1 MIRPLLSPTRI
12 TGNATTG
19 LISAARVGVRNI
31 QRSTNLISRAPGVT
45 KEQRFGM
52 NYVEFFGSKKIG
64 KDLKKSMLTIRDS
77 MSSTFGIVKSLKES
91 VTKGTGVFGFI
102 GNIVRFGAL
111 ALPFLP
117 FFGVIKTILG
127 LVAVGGIGA
136 LLLRFKDDI
145 IGFFERTEIASKIF
159 ESIKTN
165 VIGFT
170 SYIKNIIAEFIV
182 SRAMTKEFQT
192 LRKGSELRL
201 GARVRAAEELGL
213 NPQSAIIDETQ
224 NEIRI
229 LKEERKEFKENE
241 NPGLRASSIQK
252 EFYRNQLRAFDARIT
267 ELQTGRVP
275 VEQPFKTL
283 GILSGKRRQLPE
295 FTKKFDLMGKFL
307 GNITAEQG
315 IYSTKNVNTL
325 SAAERLDL
333 VKSTLREFENREDIS
348 KAKLIYQRELR
359 KGNLLNTNQVQQAED
374 IIKFL
379 DLTTSG
385 DPFENNE
392 KVDKQF
398 VSELKNLSPFEK
410 NIDPVAK
417 NYLRENHRRSKRPIM
432 GGGSG
437 TNVSVLPIGNKSP
450 QPELA
455 RNDTGGLSSGPSM
468 RLYSNVDHDN
478 YVALINKSSLNVV

>member
-159 ESIKTN
+159 DSIK
-165 VIGFT
+165 
-170 SYIKNIIAEFIV
+170 KNGVFKHLFVNELFFI
-182 SRAMTKEFQT
+182 
-192 LRKGSELRL
+192 
-201 GARVRAAEELGL
+201 
-213 NPQSAIIDETQ
+213 
-224 NEIRI
+224 
-229 LKEERKEFKENE
+229 
-241 NPGLRASSIQK
+241 
-252 EFYRNQLRAFDARIT
+252 FD
-267 ELQTGRVP
+267 
-275 VEQPFKTL
+275 
-283 GILSGKRRQLPE
+283 
-295 FTKKFDLMGKFL
+295 
-307 GNITAEQG
+307 
-315 IYSTKNVNTL
+315 
-325 SAAERLDL
+325 
-333 VKSTLREFENREDIS
+333 EDI
-348 KAKLIYQRELR
+348 Q
-359 KGNLLNTNQVQQAED
+359 
-374 IIKFL
+374 
-379 DLTTSG
+379 
-385 DPFENNE
+385 
-392 KVDKQF
+392 
-398 VSELKNLSPFEK
+398 
-410 NIDPVAK
+410 
-417 NYLRENHRRSKRPIM
+417 
-432 GGGSG
+432 
-437 TNVSVLPIGNKSP
+437 
-450 QPELA
+450 
-455 RNDTGGLSSGPSM
+455 
-468 RLYSNVDHDN
+468 
-478 YVALINKSSLNVV
+478 

>member
-31 QRSTNLISRAPGVT
+31 QRSTNLISRAPDVT

-127 LVAVGGIGA
+127 LFTVGGIGA
-136 LLLRFKDDI
+136 LLFKFKDDI
-145 IGFFERTEIASKIF
+145 VDFFKRSEVASEIF
-159 ESIKTN
+159 ESIKKN

-170 SYIKNIIAEFIV
+170 SYIKNVIAEFIV
-182 SRAMTKEFQT
+182 SRSMTKEFQT

-201 GARVRAAEELGL
+201 DARVRAAEELGL

-229 LKEERKEFKENE
+229 LKEEKKAFKENE
-241 NPGLRASSIQK
+241 DPGLRASSIEK

-275 VEQPFKTL
+275 VEKPLKTL
-283 GILSGKRRQLPE
+283 GILSGKRRELP
-295 FTKKFDLMGKFL
+295 FTKGFDFIGKFA
-307 GNITAEQG
+307 GDVTAEQG

-359 KGNLLNTNQVQQAED
+359 KGDLLNINQAQQAED

-379 DLTTSG
+379 DLNASG

-398 VSELKNLSPFEK
+398 VSELKNLPFLEK
-410 NIDPVAK
+410 NVAPVVK
-417 NYLRENHRRSKRPIM
+417 NYLSENERKSKRPIV
-432 GGGSG
+432 GGGNG
-437 TNVSVLPIGNKSP
+437 TNVSVLPMGNKSP

>member
-31 QRSTNLISRAPGVT
+31 QRSTNLISRAPDVT

-127 LVAVGGIGA
+127 LVTVGGIGA

-145 IGFFERTEIASKIF
+145 VDFFKRSEVASEIF
-159 ESIKTN
+159 NSIKKN

-170 SYIKNIIAEFIV
+170 SYIKNVIAEFIV
-182 SRAMTKEFQT
+182 SRTMSKEFQT
-192 LRKGSELRL
+192 LKKGSELRL

-315 IYSTKNVNTL
+315 IYSTKNVENLT
-325 SAAERLDL
+325 AAERLDL

-348 KAKLIYQRELR
+348 KAKLIY
-359 KGNLLNTNQVQQAED
+359 
-374 IIKFL
+374 
-379 DLTTSG
+379 
-385 DPFENNE
+385 
-392 KVDKQF
+392 
-398 VSELKNLSPFEK
+398 
-410 NIDPVAK
+410 
-417 NYLRENHRRSKRPIM
+417 
-432 GGGSG
+432 
-437 TNVSVLPIGNKSP
+437 
-450 QPELA
+450 
-455 RNDTGGLSSGPSM
+455 
-468 RLYSNVDHDN
+468 LYVCKKI
-478 YVALINKSSLNVV
+478 L

>member
-31 QRSTNLISRAPGVT
+31 QRSTNLISRAPDVT

-127 LVAVGGIGA
+127 LVTVGGIGA
-136 LLLRFKDDI
+136 LLLKFKDDI
-145 IGFFERTEIASKIF
+145 VDFFKRSEIASEIF
-159 ESIKTN
+159 ESIKKN

-170 SYIKNIIAEFIV
+170 SYIKNVIAEFIV
-182 SRAMTKEFQT
+182 SRTMSKEFQT
-192 LRKGSELRL
+192 LKKGSELRL

-241 NPGLRASSIQK
+241 DPGLRASVIEK
-252 EFYRNQLRAFDARIT
+252 EFYRNQLKAFDARIT

-315 IYSTKNVNTL
+315 IYSTKDVNTL

-333 VKSTLREFENREDIS
+333 VKNTLREFENREDIS

-359 KGNLLNTNQVQQAED
+359 KDNLLNINQVRQAED

-379 DLTTSG
+379 DLNTSG

>member
-31 QRSTNLISRAPGVT
+31 QRSTNLISRAPDVT

-127 LVAVGGIGA
+127 LVTVGGIGA
-136 LLLRFKDDI
+136 LLFKFKDDI
-145 IGFFERTEIASKIF
+145 VKFFQESDVASEIF
-159 ESIKTN
+159 ESIKKN

-170 SYIKNIIAEFIV
+170 SYIKNVIAEFIV
-182 SRAMTKEFQT
+182 SRTMSKEFQT
-192 LRKGSELRL
+192 LKKGSELRL

-283 GILSGKRRQLPE
+283 GLLSGRRRELP
-295 FTKKFDLMGKFL
+295 FTKGADLIGKFA

-315 IYSTKNVNTL
+315 IYSTKDVNTL

-359 KGNLLNTNQVQQAED
+359 KGDFLNINQVKQAED

-417 NYLRENHRRSKRPIM
+417 NYLKENKRRSKRPIM
-432 GGGSG
+432 GGGNG
-437 TNVSVLPIGNKSP
+437 TNLSVLPIGNKSP